1 MRKCLSR
8 VLLIA
13 IVIPTISNIFVLAQ
27 EKTEPAKLKNP
38 VPATDKS
45 MAAGKEIYRR
55 HCAVCHGT
63 TGNGGSGSDI
73 SPPAP
78 SLTNGKWKHGS
89 TDGEIF
95 TVIKEGVPP
104 DFYME
109 PWGDRIKDEDIWNVV
124 NYIRS
129 LAKK

>member
-1 MRKCLSR
+1 MRKLFSLM
-8 VLLIA
+8 LLA
-13 IVIPTISNIFVLAQ
+13 SVVATAQ
-27 EKTEPAKLKNP
+27 EKQDPAKLKNP
-38 VPATDKS
+38 VPADEKS
-45 MAAGKEIYRR
+45 AAAGKQIYQR
-55 HCAVCHGT
+55 HCAVCHGSS
-63 TGNGGSGSDI
+63 GNGGSGSDI

-109 PWGDRIKDEDIWNVV
+109 PWGDRLKDEDIWNTV

>member
-1 MRKCLSR
+1 MRKLFSLM
-8 VLLIA
+8 LLA
-13 IVIPTISNIFVLAQ
+13 SVVATGQ
-27 EKTEPAKLKNP
+27 EKQDPAKLKNP
-38 VPATDKS
+38 VPADEKS
-45 MAAGKEIYRR
+45 VAAGKQIYQR
-55 HCAVCHGT
+55 HCAVCHGSS
-63 TGNGGSGSDI
+63 GNGGSGSDI
-73 SPPAP
+73 SQPAP

-109 PWGDRIKDEDIWNVV
+109 PWGDRLKDEDIWNTV

>member
-1 MRKCLSR
+1 MRKFSR
-8 VLLIA
+8 ILLNGVLIA
-13 IVIPTISNIFVLAQ
+13 LLPNVVIVAQ
-27 EKTEPAKLKNP
+27 DRTEPAKLKNP
-38 VPATDKS
+38 VPANEKS
-45 MAAGKEIYRR
+45 LAAGKEIYQR

-78 SLTNGKWKHGS
+78 SLVNGKWKHGS

-95 TVIKEGVPP
+95 TVIKDGVAP
-104 DFYME
+104 DYAME
-109 PWGDRIKDEDIWNVV
+109 PWGDWIKEEDIWNVV

>member
-1 MRKCLSR
+1 MFFAA
-8 VLLIA
+8 VVA
-13 IVIPTISNIFVLAQ
+13 MAQ
-27 EKTEPAKLKNP
+27 EKQDPAKLKNP
-38 VPATDKS
+38 VPADEKS
-45 MAAGKEIYRR
+45 VAAGKQIYQR
-55 HCAVCHGT
+55 HCAVCHGSS
-63 TGNGGSGSDI
+63 GNGGSGSDI

-78 SLTNGKWKHGS
+78 SLTSGKWKHGS
-89 TDGEIF
+89 SDGEIF

-109 PWGDRIKDEDIWNVV
+109 PWGDRLKDEEIWNTV